1 MSSGNKAASGLL
13 EIACVLVRFDHVGTV
28 IEHANHYIMRADEK
42 LVVPYLDS
50 RVRAREALIPQAE
63 QLANDMITRCP
74 PGEDNGLSYGA
85 WRSLTPF
92 YSLVQDKLQVAPR
105 RLPRSPV
112 IANTYRDHRATD
124 VPRFR
129 RRPSRSTQE
138 PDLPQTRRLEVDVP
152 P

>member
-63 QLANDMITRCP
+63 QVANAMITRCP
-74 PGEDNGLSYGA
+74 PGEDDGLSYGA
-85 WRSLTPF
+85 WRSVTPF
-92 YSLVQDKLQVAPR
+92 YSLVQDKNEVAPR
-105 RLPRSPV
+105 QLR
-112 IANTYRDHRATD
+112 
-124 VPRFR
+124 
-129 RRPSRSTQE
+129 
-138 PDLPQTRRLEVDVP
+138 
-152 P
+152 